1 MILVLVLYLLIFLL
15 LQTSLSPLLSSL
27 LFLSCKCRCE
37 HIIDQSTTL
46 SIGTRL
52 VVWIVIYLL
61 AWQLNYIEIQYN
73 TRIIYIYIYIYVLRI
88 RKFRIYVRYKS
99 VVNFIRLIRTSPFS
113 NRLILRRVIITVGV
127 VRHSSPHSFY

>member
-1 MILVLVLYLLIFLL
+1 MILVFVLYLLIFLL
-15 LQTSLSPLLSSL
+15 LQTSLSPLFSPL
-27 LFLSCKCRCE
+27 LFLSFKCRCE

-46 SIGTRL
+46 SLGTRL

-73 TRIIYIYIYIYVLRI
+73 TRIIYIYIYVLRI

-99 VVNFIRLIRTSPFS
+99 VVSFIRLIRTSPFS
-113 NRLILRRVIITVGV
+113 NRLILRRVLITVGV
-127 VRHSSPHSFY
+127 VRHSSPQ